1 MTYVRSVSAAS
12 DNQALFESLDK
23 LGADQTYKKKVLK
36 KQLSRIFQYPAVI
49 GCGTGFL
56 FSLAMD
62 YFNDGRIQGTEITAL
77 TILLGII
84 AAACLVMFLVY
95 RYALKKAE
103 KIVSIKRS

>member
-1 MTYVRSVSAAS
+1 
-12 DNQALFESLDK
+12 
-23 LGADQTYKKKVLK
+23 
-36 KQLSRIFQYPAVI
+36 
-49 GCGTGFL
+49 
-56 FSLAMD
+56 MD